1 MNENRKTLEALQ
13 KAGLISEVQAAVLE
27 SACETEWRPPAEVV
41 RRQSGI
47 EEDRLAAWAAEYVG
61 VPYLS
66 SLSGFAAP
74 EEYFQKVPPEYA
86 RQVGAVAHRITED
99 KIEVVVA
106 LGPDMHAVV
115 AELSVLFERPVA
127 FMIAPRREI
136 EAAVDR
142 SVRQQPEYLEYAAG
156 ELPEDE
162 FAESAA
168 RIERVTDFA
177 ELMRKTPVVK
187 LVSLLV
193 AQAVRS
199 GASDI
204 HFQPT
209 GDRLRVRFR
218 TDGILHDVL
227 DLPRSSQDAILS
239 RVKVLGKMDIAERRS
254 PQDGRA
260 SFRYA
265 DREIDVR
272 MSVIP
277 TDEGERAVLRL
288 LDKEQKLLK
297 LEEVGLSDRN
307 LTEFERLIKM
317 SHGMILVTGPTG
329 SGKTTTLYAALMK
342 INSPEENI
350 ITIEDPVEYKVPG
363 ISQIQVLPRKNVTFG
378 SMLRSV
384 VRQDPDINMIGE
396 IRDEE
401 TASIAVQSSLTGHL
415 VFSTLHTNDSAGAI
429 ARLLDLGVE
438 PFLLSSSLLA
448 VLAQRL
454 VRRVCPACGRPD
466 AVSAADLA
474 LLNLGVEQG
483 RHANLRRGAGCDQCL
498 ATGYRGRL
506 GIFELL
512 LVDDAVRPLINRRAS
527 ASEIR
532 EAGMRNGLT
541 LLRADGAGKAL
552 AGLTTVEE
560 VLRVTQRDD
569 ETTASVTEISQ
580 PPSAAAQS

>member
-1 MNENRKTLEALQ
+1 MSENRKTLDALQ
-13 KAGLISEVQAAVLE
+13 KAGLISETQATLLE
-27 SACETEWRPPAEVV
+27 SACETEWRPPAEVI

-47 EEDRLAAWAAEYVG
+47 EEDRLSAWAAEHIG
-61 VPYLS
+61 VPYLA
-66 SLSGFAAP
+66 SLSGLTAP
-74 EEYFQKVPPEYA
+74 EEFFQKVPPEYA
-86 RQVGAVAHRITED
+86 RQVGAVAYRITEEEM
-99 KIEVVVA
+99 EVVAA
-106 LGPDMHAVV
+106 LGPDMHAVI
-115 AELSVLFERPVA
+115 AEFSALFGRPVS
-127 FMIAPRREI
+127 FMLAPRREI

-142 SVRQQPEYLEYAAG
+142 SVREQPEYLEYAAG

-209 GDRLRVRFR
+209 GDHLRVRFR

-288 LDKEQKLLK
+288 LDKEQKLLQ

-307 LTEFERLIKM
+307 LTEFERLIRM

-342 INSPEENI
+342 INSSEDNI
-350 ITIEDPVEYKVPG
+350 ITIEDPVEYKLPG

-384 VRQDPDINMIGE
+384 VRQDPDIIMIGE

-401 TASIAVQSSLTGHL
+401 TASMAVQSSLTGHL

-438 PFLLSSSLLA
+438 PFLISSSLLA

-454 VRRVCPACGRPD
+454 VRRVCAACGRPD
-466 AVSAADLA
+466 SVSAADLA
-474 LLNLGVEQG
+474 MLNLGAEEG
-483 RHANLRRGAGCDQCL
+483 RRANLRRGAGCDQCMG
-498 ATGYRGRL
+498 TGYRGRL
-506 GIFELL
+506 GVFELL
-512 LVDDAVRPLINRRAS
+512 LVDDAIRPLINRRAS
-527 ASEIR
+527 SSEIR
-532 EAGMRNGLT
+532 EAGMRGGLT
-541 LLRADGAGKAL
+541 LLRADGAAKAL

-560 VLRVTQRDD
+560 VLRATQQED
-569 ETTASVTEISQ
+569 ET
-580 PPSAAAQS
+580 QSSKTHGSGD

>member
-1 MNENRKTLEALQ
+1 
-13 KAGLISEVQAAVLE
+13 
-27 SACETEWRPPAEVV
+27 
-41 RRQSGI
+41 
-47 EEDRLAAWAAEYVG
+47 
-61 VPYLS
+61 
-66 SLSGFAAP
+66 
-74 EEYFQKVPPEYA
+74 
-86 RQVGAVAHRITED
+86 
-99 KIEVVVA
+99 
-106 LGPDMHAVV
+106 MHAVI
-115 AELSVLFERPVA
+115 AELSVLFERPVT
-127 FMIAPRREI
+127 FMLAPRREI
-136 EAAVDR
+136 EAVVDR
-142 SVRQQPEYLEYAAG
+142 SVRQRPEYLEYAAG

-199 GASDI
+199 GSSDI

-307 LTEFERLIKM
+307 LTEFERLINM

-342 INSPEENI
+342 INSPEQNI

-384 VRQDPDINMIGE
+384 VRQDPDIIMIGE

-438 PFLLSSSLLA
+438 PFLISSALLA

-454 VRRVCPACGRPD
+454 VQAGLPGVRPPGR

-483 RHANLRRGAGCDQCL
+483 RRASLRRGARLRSVPGDRLPRPPGDLRASPGGRRDTAADQSARL
-498 ATGYRGRL
+498 RFRDPRG
-506 GIFELL
+506 G
-512 LVDDAVRPLINRRAS
+512 DAQRADAPARRRREQGARRADHRRGGPS
-527 ASEIR
+527 RDA
-532 EAGMRNGLT
+532 AGR
-541 LLRADGAGKAL
+541 
-552 AGLTTVEE
+552 
-560 VLRVTQRDD
+560 
-569 ETTASVTEISQ
+569 
-580 PPSAAAQS
+580 

>member
-1 MNENRKTLEALQ
+1 MSENRSTLEALQ
-13 KAGLISEVQAAVLE
+13 KAGLISETQAAAL
-27 SACETEWRPPAEVV
+27 SAACETDWRPPAEVI
-41 RRQSGI
+41 RRQSSLD
-47 EEDRLAAWAAEYVG
+47 EDRLSAWAAEYMG
-61 VPYLS
+61 VPYLP
-66 SLSGFAAP
+66 SLSGFAAS
-74 EEYFQKVPPEYA
+74 EEFFQKVPPEYA
-86 RQVGAVAHRITED
+86 RQIGAVACRITEN
-99 KIEVVVA
+99 EVEVAVA
-106 LGPDMHAVV
+106 LGPDMHAVL
-115 AELSVLFERPVA
+115 AEFSVLFDRPVA
-127 FMIAPRREI
+127 FVLAPRREI
-136 EAAVDR
+136 ESAVDR
-142 SVRQQPEYLEYAAG
+142 SVRQRPEYLEYAAG

-193 AQAVRS
+193 AQAVRNGS
-199 GASDI
+199 SDI

-307 LTEFERLIKM
+307 LTEFERLINM

-342 INSPEENI
+342 INSPEQNI

-384 VRQDPDINMIGE
+384 VRQDPDIIMIGE

-438 PFLLSSSLLA
+438 PFLISSALLA

-466 AVSAADLA
+466 ASVSAADLA

-483 RHANLRRGAGCDQCL
+483 RRASLRRGDGCEQCM

-506 GIFELL
+506 GIYELL
-512 LVDDAVRPLINRRAS
+512 LVDDAIRPLVNRRAS

-541 LLRADGAGKAL
+541 LLRADGAAKAL

-569 ETTASVTEISQ
+569 ETQ
-580 PPSAAAQS
+580 PGAAAKAGVSDG